1 MEFTGKTAIIT
12 GGASGMG
19 AATARLFAKRGGIPL
34 IVDRNEPLARAVA
47 AEIGA
52 DEPLCGDV
60 TDSAFCD
67 DVVAHCK
74 AAYDQVDY
82 LVNAAGIIARA
93 GGLATDDATWE
104 RVMAVNVH
112 GTFYMCRAALRE
124 MVAQGQGA
132 IVNFGS
138 IWGGVGAAGVLA
150 YCTSKGA
157 VHNMT
162 RALALEHAQDNIR
175 INAVC
180 PGEVDTPMLASA
192 RSEPVTAELMA
203 RLAAT
208 VPTGRLAHP
217 SEIAEVVLF
226 LLSDRASYM
235 TGSLVNV
242 DAAFTAR

>member
-1 MEFTGKTAIIT
+1 MEFAGKSAIIT

-19 AATARLFAKRGGIPL
+19 AATARLLAARGGRPL
-34 IVDRNEPLARAVA
+34 IVDRNEPLAQAVA
-47 AEIGA
+47 SEIGA

-60 TDSAFCD
+60 RDSNFCT
-67 DVVAHCK
+67 AAIALCK
-74 AAYDQVDY
+74 TRYGRVDY
-82 LVNAAGIIARA
+82 LVNAAGVIARA
-93 GGLATDDATWE
+93 SGLETDDATWE
-104 RVMAVNVH
+104 RVIAVNVH
-112 GTFYMCRAALRE
+112 GSFYMCRAALGE
-124 MVAQGQGA
+124 MRAQGHGA

-157 VHNMT
+157 IHNMT
-162 RALALEHAQDNIR
+162 RALALEHAHDNIR

-180 PGEVDTPMLASA
+180 PGEVDTPMLASE
-192 RSEPVTAELMA
+192 RSEPVTPELMA

-217 SEIAEVVLF
+217 DEIAEVVLF